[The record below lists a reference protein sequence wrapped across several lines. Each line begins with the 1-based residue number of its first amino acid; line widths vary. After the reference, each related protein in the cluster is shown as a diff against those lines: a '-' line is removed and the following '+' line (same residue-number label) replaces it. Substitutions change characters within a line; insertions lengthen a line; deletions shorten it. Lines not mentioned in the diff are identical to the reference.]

1 MTTREIMEALY
12 SEYAPDDPALAEK
25 YAQDRTKQAEEAF
38 LTREELA
45 IMRINVKAKNTQV
58 TEPLT
63 DYINKRFS
71 KLEKYFVDADLAG
84 TVTLIVEKGIH
95 RVEATIPLNRYI
107 LRAEENSNDMY
118 ASIDGVVDKLERQ
131 IRKYKTKVNRKGK
144 VQTFAE
150 VVADAEPAPA
160 VEDEKVIKTKT
171 FALKPMDEEE
181 AIMQMELL
189 EHDFFVFLDAESNG
203 VNVVYKRKDGQYGL
217 IVPTID

>member
-1 MTTREIMEALY
+1 
-12 SEYAPDDPALAEK
+12 
-25 YAQDRTKQAEEAF
+25 
-38 LTREELA
+38 
-45 IMRINVKAKNTQV
+45 MRINVKAKNTQV

-131 IRKYKTKVNRKGK
+131 IRKYKTK
-144 VQTFAE
+144 A
-150 VVADAEPAPA
+150 
-160 VEDEKVIKTKT
+160 
-171 FALKPMDEEE
+171 
-181 AIMQMELL
+181 
-189 EHDFFVFLDAESNG
+189 S
-203 VNVVYKRKDGQYGL
+203 QYIL
-217 IVPTID
+217 

>member
-1 MTTREIMEALY
+1 
-12 SEYAPDDPALAEK
+12 
-25 YAQDRTKQAEEAF
+25 
-38 LTREELA
+38 
-45 IMRINVKAKNTQV
+45 MRINVKAQNTQV

-131 IRKYKTKVNRKGK
+131 IRKYKTKVNSKGK

-150 VVADAEPAPA
+150 VVAEAEPAPTA
-160 VEDEKVIKTKT
+160 E
-171 FALKPMDEEE
+171 DEEE
-181 AIMQMELL
+181 DIMQMELL
-189 EHDFFVFLDAESNG
+189 EHDFFVFLAAESNA